1 MALVFLTL
9 MGLSAAGVLYSYV
22 GYPLLVGL
30 LARMRRRPSPP
41 PLEGHPTVS
50 LLVAAYNE
58 ERVIAEKIENALAL
72 DWPHDR
78 LEIVIA
84 SDGSTDRTN
93 QIVESHADRG
103 VRLIAITPN
112 QGKMNAL
119 NTCVPQCVGE
129 IIVMSDANSLYA
141 PDAIHWLV
149 AGLADPTVGAVCGEL
164 RYRNPDGSASG
175 ESEGLYWK
183 YEKAIKRAESRF
195 NTLIGANGSIYAIRK
210 ADYVPPPRE
219 LMDDLTIPLL
229 IATRHG
235 KRTIYEPRA
244 ITTEEPGDNFQKEYR
259 RKIRI
264 ITRGF
269 FSLMRTAREW
279 LCRPAL
285 AFQVVSHKIL
295 RWFVP
300 YFMLL
305 FLAANAAYLVVAGLQ
320 AWAIAL
326 LGAQVVFYLVAL
338 VGHLRSRHAR
348 VGKLLGIITYFCVVN
363 FASLQGIYNYFAGK
377 RYVTWKTIRE
387 GDA

>member
-1 MALVFLTL
+1 
-9 MGLSAAGVLYSYV
+9 MGLSAVGVFYSYA
-22 GYPLLVGL
+22 GYPLLVAL
-30 LARMRRRPSPP
+30 LARLRRRPAPEPP
-41 PLEGHPTVS
+41 SGHPSVS

-72 DWPHDR
+72 DWPRDR

-93 QIVESHADRG
+93 QIVESYADRG

-119 NTCVPQCVGE
+119 NTCVPQCTGD
-129 IIVMSDANSLYA
+129 IIVMSDANSIYA
-141 PDAIHWLV
+141 PDAIQWLV
-149 AGLADPTVGAVCGEL
+149 AGLNDPTVGAVCGEL

-175 ESEGLYWK
+175 ESEGLYWR

-195 NTLIGANGSIYAIRK
+195 NSLIGANGSIYAIRK
-210 ADYVPPPRE
+210 ADYVPPPPD
-219 LMDDLTIPLL
+219 LMDDLTVPLL

-259 RKIRI
+259 RKVRI
-264 ITRGF
+264 ITRAF
-269 FSLMRTAREW
+269 YSLMRTAREW
-279 LCRPAL
+279 LGRPAL

-305 FLAANAAYLVVAGLQ
+305 FLAANGAYLLAAGPVT
-320 AWAIAL
+320 WAVAL
-326 LGAQVVFYLVAL
+326 LLAQIAFYLAAL
-338 VGHLRSRHAR
+338 AGHLRSRRAR
-348 VGKLLGIITYFCVVN
+348 IGKLLAIITYFCVVN
-363 FASLQGIYNYFAGK
+363 VASLQGIYNYFVGK

-387 GDA
+387 GEA